1 MSTPV
6 SKTSFST
13 MSVSKTS
20 FSKISLSALA
30 VILLGG
36 MLSSAPAYAD
46 RDDRRDNG
54 PRHEKHWDKDH
65 KRGHDRGYERGREHR
80 HEYRH
85 DHGDG
90 RWQAQS
96 RPVIVHQDVH
106 YHFRDADRYR
116 LQSQYQ
122 RSLRGVR
129 HDHRPY
135 FQPGYAVIPAYRP
148 YITPVPVHVL
158 RTLPPPPPGY
168 VIGYY
173 QGYNVV
179 YDPATYVILTA
190 IDLLAR

>member
-6 SKTSFST
+6 SKTS
-13 MSVSKTS
+13 VNKTGI
-20 FSKISLSALA
+20 SKISLSALA
-30 VILLGG
+30 VILLSG
-36 MLSSAPAYAD
+36 MLGSAPAYAD

-54 PRHEKHWDKDH
+54 PRHEKHWDNGQ
-65 KRGHDRGYERGREHR
+65 KRGHDKGYERGNGRG
-80 HEYRH
+80 H
-85 DHGDG
+85 DHRYDDR

-96 RPVIVHQDVH
+96 RPVIIHQDVH
-106 YHFRDADRYR
+106 YQFRDADRYR

-135 FQPGYAVIPAYRP
+135 FQPGYAMVPAYRP

-179 YDPATYVILTA
+179 YDPTTYVILTA